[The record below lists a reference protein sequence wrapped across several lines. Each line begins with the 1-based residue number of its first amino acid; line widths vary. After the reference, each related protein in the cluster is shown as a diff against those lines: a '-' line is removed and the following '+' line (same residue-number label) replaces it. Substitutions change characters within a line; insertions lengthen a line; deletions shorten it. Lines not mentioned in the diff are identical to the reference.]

1 MTNLNKFKNQM
12 QEIAAIMSEG
22 NSFEEAIEN
31 HKQKTFEAYRF
42 MMENNQEV
50 ISVLKRLADK

>member
-1 MTNLNKFKNQM
+1 MQDLNKFKNQM
-12 QEIAAIMSEG
+12 QEIALIMNEG
-22 NSFEEAIEN
+22 KSFDEAIEI
-31 HKQKTFEAYRF
+31 HKQKTFEAHRF